1 MKNYDPY
8 KKTILFFASLVNII
22 LMTGVFAYI
31 WYNYY
36 SSMMFVMSFYKKG
49 HYVVI
54 GLFSL
59 ILFFFSYM
67 YGGLKIGQLRRIEVM
82 LSQYLSLFLT
92 NLITYIVISLLAFR
106 AVNPFVLFLSLIVEM
121 IISTVW
127 NFIIIYVYNRIFQPW
142 KILLIYGERPA
153 AELVYKVETRRD
165 KYAIYDAINIDE
177 GMDAI
182 HEKMKEF
189 QAVIIGDISAVK
201 RNDMLKYCY
210 ANKIRAYVIPKISD
224 IILMGADRIHV
235 FDTPLLLSKGYA
247 LSFDQRFWKR
257 LLDLIIAVPMLIIV
271 SPVMLI
277 TAIVIK
283 LYDRGPV
290 FYKQVR
296 CTIYEKEF
304 SIYKFR
310 SMIVNAESDG
320 VAKLAK
326 ENDDRITPVGKF
338 IRATR
343 IDELP
348 QLFNIIKGDMSF
360 VGPRP
365 ERPEIMREYCEEMPE
380 FKFRTRVK
388 AGLTGYAQV
397 YGKYNT
403 TPYDKLKL
411 DLFYIENYSIWTDI
425 KLILMTVKTVLKKD
439 ATEGIGAD
447 QITAEKEVSATEEK
461 VEDIV
466 KEIVENSEENA

>member
-1 MKNYDPY
+1 MKDYDPY

-36 SSMMFVMSFYKKG
+36 SSMMFVMSFYEKG

-54 GLFSL
+54 GLFAL
-59 ILFFFSYM
+59 ILFFFSNM

-92 NLITYIVISLLAFR
+92 NIIMYIVISLLAFR
-106 AVNPFVLFLSLIVEM
+106 AVYPLVLFLSLIVEM

-127 NFIIIYVYNRIFQPW
+127 NYIIIYVYNRIFQPW

-153 AELVYKVETRRD
+153 TDLVYKVETRRD

-177 GMDAI
+177 GMEAI
-182 HEKMKEF
+182 HEKMKDF

-257 LLDLIIAVPMLIIV
+257 LLDFIIAVPMLMIA

-277 TAIVIK
+277 TALAIK
-283 LYDRGPV
+283 LYDKGPV

-304 SIYKFR
+304 YIYKFR

-365 ERPEIMREYCEEMPE
+365 ERPEIMHEYCEEMPE

-439 ATEGIGAD
+439 ATEGIGDD
-447 QITAEKEVSATEEK
+447 QITAEKEISATEEK